1 MNRFALSVL
10 RASARRLDLGVLM
23 TLRPC
28 FLSLVTLLGFALI
41 APAQSPQGSVT
52 IDRIAEIK
60 YPTAPAWSPDGAMV
74 AFLWDAAG
82 KQDLFV
88 VRPGQTPVALTDFP
102 VDPDTLLSD
111 IGEFEWV
118 SDDQVL
124 FGKAGQLWTVSPSSP
139 APARVSGLEDAG
151 NFTVSAD
158 RKQIAFIRRGQIWIA
173 SLEAKTQRQITF
185 LPDSLTASSPIF
197 SPDAKYLAFSA
208 SRSGAESEELPFNGN
223 RIRSYRNVTSD
234 RRLGVVSVYAGDP
247 IWLQTPGT
255 VSAVQWTSEGSI
267 LFQDRSPDRKTR
279 LIQVW
284 SFVGVPRTLWRDHDP
299 AWWSPTTRD
308 SKTVVSP
315 DGKWVAF
322 ASDRTGWVHVYV
334 MPVDAIAES
343 EARQLTSGN
352 YLAGVGF
359 GSWSPDSR
367 RLAYHHSVEGNL
379 MERFIAIIDVASGE
393 SEPLVTSRGVNFDPL
408 FAPDGANLAYHRT
421 AVEHSLDLYAVAAR
435 AGSEVVR
442 LSDSMP
448 PGLLAADLTP
458 PVAVQFPSRADG
470 KPVPA
475 TLMVSKNLD
484 RTRRH
489 PAIVWIHGS
498 GPEQNYLGWHP
509 GSYRMYYSVH
519 QYLAQQGYVI
529 LTPDYRHSSGYG
541 RDWAV
546 GSYMDLGGAEYLDV
560 ASGADYLKTLDYVDP
575 DRIGVWGLSYGG
587 FMTLQAVTVTP
598 TLFRCAIDVAGVTDW
613 ATYATTN
620 LGASAPSKMGTP
632 VENPEG
638 YYRSAPV
645 KHMEKLVRPLLILHG
660 TNDRNVAFRESLT
673 LIDTLVKLGKS
684 FETAI
689 YPGEV
694 HFFRRAHVL
703 RDAWRRAE
711 DFFDRHLKD
720 GPRMPSQ

>member
-1 MNRFALSVL
+1 
-10 RASARRLDLGVLM
+10 M
-23 TLRPC
+23 TLRQY
-28 FLSLVTLLGFALI
+28 SLFFVLLLGFAL
-41 APAQSPQGSVT
+41 AATAESPRGSIT

-60 YPTAPAWSPDGAMV
+60 YPTDPAWSPDGKML

-88 VRPGQTPVALTDFP
+88 VTPGQKPVALTDFP

-111 IGEFEWV
+111 IPGFRWV
-118 SDDQVL
+118 SADQIL
-124 FGKAGQLWTVSPSSP
+124 FSMAGQLWTVSPSSP
-139 APARVSGLEDAG
+139 TPTRVPDLEDAG
-151 NFTVSAD
+151 NFTLSSD

-173 SLEAKTQRQITF
+173 SLEAKTERQITF
-185 LPDSLTASSPIF
+185 LPEPLAASAPILSPE
-197 SPDAKYLAFSA
+197 AKYLAFSA
-208 SRSGAESEELPFNGN
+208 ARSKVEPEELHFNGD
-223 RIRSYRNVTSD
+223 RIRSYRNVASD
-234 RRLGVVSVYAGDP
+234 RRLGVASVYGGDP
-247 IWLQTPGT
+247 IWIQTPGT
-255 VSAVQWTSEGSI
+255 VSAVQWTGEGSI
-267 LFQDRSPDRKTR
+267 LFQERSPDRKTR
-279 LIQVW
+279 SIQVW
-284 SFVGVPRTLWRDHDP
+284 SVGSVPRTLWRDHDP
-299 AWWSPTTRD
+299 AWWSPTTRN

-322 ASDRTGWVHVYV
+322 ASDRTGWDHLYV
-334 MPVDAIAES
+334 MPVNATAES

-379 MERFIAIIDVASGE
+379 MERFIAIVDVASGR
-393 SEPLVTSRGVNFDPL
+393 SEPVVTSRGVNFDPL

-421 AVEHSLDLYAVAAR
+421 TVEHSLELYAVAAQ
-435 AGSEVVR
+435 AESEVVR

-448 PGLLAADLTP
+448 AGLLAADLTP
-458 PVAVQFPSRADG
+458 PVAVQFPSRVDG
-470 KPVPA
+470 KQVPA
-475 TLMVSKNLD
+475 TLMVSKSLD
-484 RTRRH
+484 RTHKH

-613 ATYATTN
+613 DTYSTTN

-645 KHMEKLVRPLLILHG
+645 KHMDKLVRPLLILHG

-711 DFFDRHLKD
+711 EFFDRHLKH
-720 GPRMPSQ
+720 GSRIPSQ